1 MSGQNDSTH
10 IDDLPN
16 GTNQENASMS
26 MSVNENPTEY
36 KPINDVPPPNQMD
49 ATSVNEILSQTN
61 DLASTGALNI
71 PIRDVPRNTQPIHSD
86 EQAQHDYMQ
95 HQQHPDYIDNWESNH
110 EMLHDQSK
118 SDNQRESLEILYE
131 QFQLPILIMLLYFF
145 FHLPVVNKWFFK
157 TFSFCFMKDGNMNFQ
172 GYVLKSIIFAAL
184 FYIIHKNMV
193 YLSSL

>member
-1 MSGQNDSTH
+1 MSGQNDSTN

-16 GTNQENASMS
+16 GTNQENANMT

-36 KPINDVPPPNQMD
+36 KPLNDIATPNQMD
-49 ATSVNEILSQTN
+49 PKSVNEILSQTN
-61 DLASTGALNI
+61 DLASTGALNM
-71 PIRDVPRNTQPIHSD
+71 PVRDVPRSTQPIHHD

-95 HQQHPDYIDNWESNH
+95 HQQHPDYIDNWESNQD
-110 EMLHDQSK
+110 MLYDQSK
-118 SDNQRESLEILYE
+118 SDNQRESLEIMYE

-157 TFSFCFMKDGNMNFQ
+157 TFTFCFMKDGNMNFQ
-172 GYVLKSIIFAAL
+172 GFVLKSVIFATL

-193 YLSSL
+193 YLSNL

>member
-1 MSGQNDSTH
+1 MSGQTDSTN

-16 GTNQENASMS
+16 GTNQENANMNI
-26 MSVNENPTEY
+26 SVNENPTEY
-36 KPINDVPPPNQMD
+36 KPINDVPPPSQMD
-49 ATSVNEILSQTN
+49 PNSVNEILSQTN

-110 EMLHDQSK
+110 EMIYDQQK
-118 SDNQRESLEILYE
+118 SDNQRESLEVLYE

-172 GYVLKSIIFAAL
+172 GYVLKSIIFATL

-193 YLSSL
+193 YLSNL

>member
-1 MSGQNDSTH
+1 MSDQNDSTH

-16 GTNQENASMS
+16 GTNQENANMT

-36 KPINDVPPPNQMD
+36 KPLNDVAPPNQNEQN
-49 ATSVNEILSQTN
+49 SVNDILSQTN
-61 DLASTGALNI
+61 DLASSGAFNI

-86 EQAQHDYMQ
+86 EQAHHDYMQ

-110 EMLHDQSK
+110 EMLHEQEK
-118 SDNQRESLEILYE
+118 GDNQRESLEILYE

-172 GYVLKSIIFAAL
+172 GYVLKSIVFATL
-184 FYIIHKNMV
+184 FYVIHKNMV
-193 YLSSL
+193 YLSNL